1 MPPKLAALI
10 CILFML
16 YLFWVDR
23 KRSEDVSKA
32 LWIPLVWMFLAG
44 SRYVSQWL
52 NLGAPIDSPDVYLEG
67 SPVDRNVF
75 FLLIVAGVI
84 VLSRR
89 RLAWVHLLTHNKW
102 IWLYFLF
109 GGISFLWSD
118 YPFVSF
124 KRLIK
129 ALGTVIMALVILTEK
144 RPYEAVAVL
153 LRRLAFLLVPLS
165 ILLIKYYPSLGR
177 TYHRWTYE
185 AMFTGVATQKN
196 GLGQICLIAGIYFC
210 WALLL
215 RGGKRLK
222 LGGRLSILMD
232 VVFVGMIA
240 WLLLKA
246 NSATSLVCLVL
257 VAGMLLASRM
267 PSVAREP
274 RRIMALGI
282 AAVCLFG
289 VLEVTLDLSDSVVA
303 LLGRDQTFT
312 SRMPLWEGLREMVA
326 NPLVGFGYESFWLG
340 DRLRAVW
347 DKYGQIHQA
356 HNGYLEAYLNL
367 GLIGLGL
374 IVGCML
380 SGLLKVRRH
389 LSKDYPAAIL
399 RLCFIVTVAFY
410 NYTEACFHGVNNM
423 WLLFLLGIMDISGQ
437 ENWHKREAEAGSGN
451 SDDCDPKRLL
461 RRSLASGEPI
471 AKPSTSLTCSPQ
483 SAQRQ
488 V

>member
-1 MPPKLAALI
+1 MAPQLAALI
-10 CILFML
+10 CILFIL

-23 KRSEDVSKA
+23 KRSEGVSSA
-32 LWIPLVWMFLAG
+32 LWIPLIWMFLAG

-52 NLGAPIDSPDVYLEG
+52 NLGAPVDPADLYLEG
-67 SPVDRNVF
+67 SPVDRIV
-75 FLLIVAGVI
+75 FLLLMVAGVI

-89 RLAWVHLLTHNKW
+89 RLAWGHLLTHNKW

-109 GGISFLWSD
+109 GAVSVLWSD

-129 ALGTVIMALVILTEK
+129 ASGTVMMALVILTEK
-144 RPYEAVAVL
+144 RPYEAVGVL

-165 ILLIKYYPSLGR
+165 ILLIKYYPAFGR
-177 TYHRWTYE
+177 AYNRWTGE
-185 AMFTGVATQKN
+185 VMFTGMATEKN
-196 GLGQICLIAGIYFC
+196 GLGQICLITGIYFC
-210 WALLL
+210 WAFLL

-240 WLLLKA
+240 WLLPKA

-257 VAGMLLASRM
+257 AAGILLASRM

-274 RRIMALGI
+274 RRIMALGM

-289 VLEVTLDLSDSVVA
+289 VFEVALDLSDSAVA
-303 LLGRDQTFT
+303 LLGRDQTLT
-312 SRMPLWEGLREMVA
+312 TRVPMWEDLREMAA

-340 DRLRAVW
+340 DRLEVVW
-347 DKYGQIHQA
+347 EKYGRLHDA
-356 HNGYLEAYLNL
+356 HNGYLETYLNL

-374 IVGCML
+374 IVGSML

-389 LSKDYPAAIL
+389 LSRDYPAAIL
-399 RLCFIVTVAFY
+399 RLCFIASVALY
-410 NYTEACFHGVNNM
+410 NYAEATFYGVSNM
-423 WLLFLLGIMDISGQ
+423 YLLFFLGIIDISGQ
-437 ENWHKREAEAGSGN
+437 ENWHKREAAAGSRN
-451 SDDCDPKRLL
+451 SDYRVPKRRL
-461 RRSLASGEPI
+461 R
-471 AKPSTSLTCSPQ
+471 CSP
-483 SAQRQ
+483 SQR
-488 V
+488 VT